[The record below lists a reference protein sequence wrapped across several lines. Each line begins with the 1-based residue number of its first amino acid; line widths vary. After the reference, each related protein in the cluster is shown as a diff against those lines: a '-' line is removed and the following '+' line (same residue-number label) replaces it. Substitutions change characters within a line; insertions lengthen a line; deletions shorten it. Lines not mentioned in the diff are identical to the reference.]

1 MDHLTNHSW
10 HLFQPISGEQETNRK
25 LPISRESSMSRQVG
39 VVPKGKI
46 TSVQLS
52 ELFAKRLED
61 PDEWTKYKLAE
72 HYKLDKEAL
81 SSVLKYYSD
90 YTVVAKAE
98 LPRPLNPSV
107 LGWHK
112 CLWCDH
118 WRWLILYVREIS
130 YGVNLVVFGSHAFRQ
145 SRFSQFLK
153 KREVRLRTVSIN
165 LNSMYFLV
173 KSVWPLIFSRQFWEN
188 RRQKSDRLARD
199 CGQDFTCNNFV
210 SSSSTICHN
219 LTLVRPQEF
228 ESDFRVLRLM
238 LVG

>member
-10 HLFQPISGEQETNRK
+10 RLFQPISGEQETNRK

-107 LGWHK
+107 LGWLK

-130 YGVNLVVFGSHAFRQ
+130 YGVNLVVFGSHAFP
-145 SRFSQFLK
+145 SSLK
-153 KREVRLRTVSIN
+153 KERFVYGQYPSI
-165 LNSMYFLV
+165 
-173 KSVWPLIFSRQFWEN
+173 
-188 RRQKSDRLARD
+188 
-199 CGQDFTCNNFV
+199 
-210 SSSSTICHN
+210 
-219 LTLVRPQEF
+219 
-228 ESDFRVLRLM
+228 
-238 LVG
+238 

>member
-1 MDHLTNHSW
+1 MGAGISRVTRLVRKPLETHRRVEKILEKKPKPAPKHPSSEAAIANAQKHNEELFKERDRKDDILLGRLRDFKIMDA
-10 HLFQPISGEQETNRK
+10 QEGKPISGEQETNRK

-107 LGWHK
+107 LG
-112 CLWCDH
+112 
-118 WRWLILYVREIS
+118 
-130 YGVNLVVFGSHAFRQ
+130 
-145 SRFSQFLK
+145 
-153 KREVRLRTVSIN
+153 
-165 LNSMYFLV
+165 
-173 KSVWPLIFSRQFWEN
+173 
-188 RRQKSDRLARD
+188 
-199 CGQDFTCNNFV
+199 
-210 SSSSTICHN
+210 
-219 LTLVRPQEF
+219 
-228 ESDFRVLRLM
+228 
-238 LVG
+238 